1 MKTKVI
7 KFYADWCGPCRVYAS
22 TFDKVSKDLG
32 EQIEFLNINIDKDT
46 TGLTKEYKVTSI
58 PTTVVINNGKEKK
71 HSGRMDEQELINY
84 IISE

>member
-71 HSGRMDEQELINY
+71 HSGRMGEQELINF